1 MKNDS
6 RIDQFI
12 TQLPPYQQNFS
23 RQVRRIWHEAD
34 SEVEEVIKRTN
45 MLCFVLEGNICALR
59 MVKNHLAVFLYDG
72 GIVPDSERI
81 ITAGFDNK
89 ASRQTSLYEHDI
101 LNEKAFLIIVRQ
113 NIKNNCAGGWRK
125 LKKEL

>member
-12 TQLPPYQQNFS
+12 AQLPPYQQNFS
-23 RQVRRIWHEAD
+23 RQVRRILHEAD
-34 SEVEEVIKRTN
+34 SEVEETIKRTN
-45 MLCFVLEGNICALR
+45 MPYFVLEGNICALKTA
-59 MVKNHLAVFLYDG
+59 KNHLAIFLYDG
-72 GIVPDSERI
+72 GIVPDSEHI

-89 ASRQTSLYEHDI
+89 TSRQISLYEHDI
-101 LNEKAFLIIVRQ
+101 LNEKAFLIMVRQ
-113 NIKNNCAGGWRK
+113 IIKNNRAGGWRK